1 MINTVVARRYANAIF
16 ALGKKEGEAALS
28 SHGECLAAL
37 GKLLAAAPGLD
48 LTLKSPVIGVS
59 EKKAVLDKL
68 LTKLKADETMRN
80 FCFLLADK
88 ERLAFLSEIA
98 AWYGKL
104 LDEAKGIVRGQCITA
119 VQLSA
124 DKQSKLKDTLQKKA
138 GTDIELTFAVDKDIL
153 GGMVLKMGD
162 RVLDAS
168 LRAQLGI
175 LRETFKRGE

>member
-16 ALGKKEGEAALS
+16 ALGKKDGDAALS
-28 SHGECLAAL
+28 SRGDCLASL
-37 GKLLAAAPGLD
+37 GEMLVAAPGLD

-68 LTKLKADETMRN
+68 LTKLKADQTMRN

-104 LDEAKGIVRGQCITA
+104 LDEAKGIIRGQCITA

-124 DKQSKLKDTLQKKA
+124 DKKSKLKDTLQQKA

-168 LRAQLGI
+168 LRAQLGV

>member
-1 MINTVVARRYANAIF
+1 MIDTVVARRYANAIF
-16 ALGKKEGEAALS
+16 ALGKKDGDEALS
-28 SHGECLAAL
+28 ARGECLAAL
-37 GKLLAAAPGLD
+37 GETLAAAPGLD
-48 LTLKSPVIGVS
+48 LTLKSPVIGVE

-68 LTKLKADETMRN
+68 LGKLKADQTLRN

-88 ERLAFLSEIA
+88 ERLAFLREIS

-104 LDEAKGIVRGQCITA
+104 LDEAKGVVRGQIVTA
-119 VQLSA
+119 VKLPA
-124 DKQSKLKDTLQKKA
+124 DKKAKLKESLEKKTGA
-138 GTDIELTFAVDKDIL
+138 AIELTFAVDKDIL